1 MKLSKHTL
9 NMLKNFGDINMSIEI
24 KKGNVLRTVSVQKN
38 ILAQAELEDEFPQDF
53 AIYELNRFLGAAS
66 LFDDPDFEFNA
77 KSTKIGNDKGNL
89 DYVYCDPSMIVTPP
103 ENNITF
109 PEPEIKFELTQDILS
124 QIMRASNVL
133 GTPEIVIEGA
143 PHSSGTHQE
152 FFHICAMDVNN
163 DSTDT
168 FYVNL
173 FESYD
178 KPFRFVFK
186 TENMKMLP
194 GNYDVEISSKGI
206 SHFTLQGAKLQ
217 YWIAT
222 ESTSS
227 FGG

>member
-9 NMLKNFGDINMSIEI
+9 NMLKNFSDINMSIEI

-38 ILAQAELEDEFPQDF
+38 ILAQAELEDEFPKDF
-53 AIYELNRFLGAAS
+53 AIYELNRFLGAVS
-66 LFDDPDFEFNA
+66 LFDDPELEFNA
-77 KSTKIGNDKGNL
+77 KSVNIGTTKHSA

-109 PEPEIKFELTQDILS
+109 PDPEVKFTLS
-124 QIMRASNVL
+124 QDSLSQVMRASNVL
-133 GTPEIVIEGA
+133 GTPEIAIEGG
-143 PHSSGTHQE
+143 PHPNDS
-152 FFHICAMDVNN
+152 IRIKALDVNN

-168 FYVNL
+168 FQVVL
-173 FESYD
+173 DEKSGHT
-178 KPFRFVFK
+178 FRFVFK
-186 TENMKMLP
+186 TENMKMIP

-206 SHFTLQGAKLQ
+206 SHFSLQGIKLQ

>member
-9 NMLKNFGDINMSIEI
+9 SMLKNFSDINMSIEI
-24 KKGNVLRTVSVQKN
+24 KEGNILRTVSVQKN

-53 AIYELNRFLGAAS
+53 AIYELNRFLGAVS
-66 LFDDPDFEFNA
+66 LFDDPELEFNA
-77 KSTKIGNDKGNL
+77 KSVNIGTTKHSA

-109 PEPEIKFELTQDILS
+109 PDPEVKFTLTQDSLS
-124 QIMRASNVL
+124 QVMRASNVL
-133 GTPEIVIEGA
+133 GTPEIAIEGG
-143 PHSSGTHQE
+143 PHPNDS
-152 FFHICAMDVNN
+152 IRIKALDVNN

-168 FYVNL
+168 FKVVL
-173 FESYD
+173 DEKSGHT
-178 KPFRFVFK
+178 FRFVFK
-186 TENMKMLP
+186 TENMKMIP
-194 GNYDVEISSKGI
+194 GNYDIEISSKGI
-206 SHFTLQGAKLQ
+206 SHFSLQGTELQ

>member
-9 NMLKNFGDINMSIEI
+9 NMLKNFSDINMSIEI
-24 KKGNVLRTVSVQKN
+24 KKGNLLRTVSVQKN
-38 ILAQAELEDEFPQDF
+38 ILAQAELEDEFPKDF
-53 AIYELNRFLGAAS
+53 AIYELNRFLGAVS
-66 LFDDPDFEFNA
+66 LFDDPELEFNA
-77 KSTKIGNDKGNL
+77 KSVNIGTTKHSA

-109 PEPEIKFELTQDILS
+109 PDPEVKFTLTQDSLS
-124 QIMRASNVL
+124 QVMRASNVL
-133 GTPEIVIEGA
+133 GTPEIAIEGG
-143 PHSSGTHQE
+143 PHPNDS
-152 FFHICAMDVNN
+152 IRIKALDVNN

-168 FYVNL
+168 FQVVL
-173 FESYD
+173 DEKSGHT
-178 KPFRFVFK
+178 FRFVFK
-186 TENMKMLP
+186 TENMKMIP

-206 SHFTLQGAKLQ
+206 SHFIMQGQKLQ

>member
-9 NMLKNFGDINMSIEI
+9 NMLKNFSDINMSIEI
-24 KKGNVLRTVSVQKN
+24 KKGNILRTVSVQKN
-38 ILAQAELEDEFPQDF
+38 ILAQAELEEEFPQDF
-53 AIYELNRFLGAAS
+53 AIYELNRFLGAVS
-66 LFDDPDFEFNA
+66 LFDDPEFTFNG
-77 KSTKIGNDKGNL
+77 KSTNIGTSRHSV

-109 PEPEIKFELTQDILS
+109 PDPEVKFTLTQDALS
-124 QIMRASNVL
+124 QVLKASNVL
-133 GTPEIVIEGA
+133 GTPEISVE
-143 PHSSGTHQE
+143 SDSGN
-152 FFHICAMDVNN
+152 INIKALDVNN

-168 FYVNL
+168 FTVAL
-173 FESYD
+173 DEKSD
-178 KPFRFVFK
+178 SKFRFVFK

-206 SHFTLQGAKLQ
+206 SHYTMQGQKLE

-222 ESTSS
+222 ESSSS

>member
-1 MKLSKHTL
+1 MKLSKNTL
-9 NMLKNFGDINMSIEI
+9 NMLKNFSDINMSIEI
-24 KKGNVLRTVSVQKN
+24 KKGNILRTVSVQKN

-53 AIYELNRFLGAAS
+53 AIYELNRFLGAVS
-66 LFDDPDFEFNA
+66 LFDDPEFQFNG
-77 KSTKIGNDKGNL
+77 KSANIGTTKHSV

-109 PEPEIKFELTQDILS
+109 PDPEVKFTLSQDALS
-124 QIMRASNVL
+124 QIMKASNVL
-133 GTPEIVIEGA
+133 GTPEIAVEGGPHPNDVIRLKA
-143 PHSSGTHQE
+143 L
-152 FFHICAMDVNN
+152 DVNN

-168 FYVNL
+168 FKVVLDERSDN
-173 FESYD
+173 
-178 KPFRFVFK
+178 KFRFVFK

-206 SHFTLQGAKLQ
+206 SHFTMQGQKLQ

-222 ESTSS
+222 ESSSS

>member
-9 NMLKNFGDINMSIEI
+9 NMLKNFSDINMSIEI
-24 KKGNVLRTVSVQKN
+24 KQGNVLRTVSVQKN

-66 LFDDPDFEFNA
+66 LFDDPEFEFNA
-77 KSTKIGNDKGNL
+77 KSAKIGTTRHSV

-109 PEPEIKFELTQDILS
+109 PEPEVKFVLS
-124 QIMRASNVL
+124 QDALSQVMKASNVL
-133 GTPEIVIEGA
+133 GTPEIAVEGGPA
-143 PHSSGTHQE
+143 PADS
-152 FFHICAMDVNN
+152 IRIKALDVNN

-168 FYVNL
+168 FQVVL
-173 FESYD
+173 DEHSGD
-178 KPFRFVFK
+178 KFRFVFK
-186 TENMKMLP
+186 TENMKMVP

-206 SHFTLQGAKLQ
+206 SHFTLQGQNLQ

-222 ESTSS
+222 ESTSN

>member
-9 NMLKNFGDINMSIEI
+9 NMLKNFSDINMSIEI
-24 KKGNVLRTVSVQKN
+24 KQGNILRTVSVQKN

-53 AIYELNRFLGAAS
+53 AIYELNRFLGAVS
-66 LFDDPDFEFNA
+66 LFDDPEFTFNG
-77 KSTKIGNDKGNL
+77 KSTNIGTSRHSV

-109 PEPEIKFELTQDILS
+109 PEPEVKFTLTQDALS
-124 QIMRASNVL
+124 QVMKASNVL
-133 GTPEIVIEGA
+133 GTPEISVE
-143 PHSSGTHQE
+143 SDSGN
-152 FFHICAMDVNN
+152 INIKALDVNN

-168 FYVNL
+168 FTVAL
-173 FESYD
+173 DEKSD
-178 KPFRFVFK
+178 SKFRFVFK

-206 SHFTLQGAKLQ
+206 SHFAMQGQKLQ

-222 ESTSS
+222 EASST

>member
-9 NMLKNFGDINMSIEI
+9 NMLKNFSDINMSIEI

-38 ILAQAELEDEFPQDF
+38 ILAQAELEDEFPKDF
-53 AIYELNRFLGAAS
+53 AIYELNRFLGAVS
-66 LFDDPDFEFNA
+66 LFDDPELEFNA
-77 KSTKIGNDKGNL
+77 KSVNIGTTKHSA

-103 ENNITF
+103 ENNINF
-109 PEPEIKFELTQDILS
+109 PDPEVKFTLTQDSLS
-124 QIMRASNVL
+124 QVMRASNVL
-133 GTPEIVIEGA
+133 GTPEIAIEGG
-143 PHSSGTHQE
+143 PHPNDS
-152 FFHICAMDVNN
+152 IRIKALDVNN

-168 FYVNL
+168 FQVVL
-173 FESYD
+173 DEKSGHT
-178 KPFRFVFK
+178 FRFVFK
-186 TENMKMLP
+186 TENMKMMS

-206 SHFTLQGAKLQ
+206 SHFSLQGTKLQ

>member
-1 MKLSKHTL
+1 MKMKLSKHTL
-9 NMLKNFGDINMSIEI
+9 SMLKNFSDINMSIEI

-53 AIYELNRFLGAAS
+53 AIYELNRFLGAVS
-66 LFDDPDFEFNA
+66 LFDDPEFQFNG
-77 KSTKIGNDKGNL
+77 KSANIGTVKHSV

-109 PEPEIKFELTQDILS
+109 PDPEVKFTLTQDALS
-124 QIMRASNVL
+124 QVMKASNVL
-133 GTPEIVIEGA
+133 GTPEISVE
-143 PHSSGTHQE
+143 SDSGN
-152 FFHICAMDVNN
+152 INIKALDVNN

-168 FYVNL
+168 FTVAL
-173 FESYD
+173 DEKSD
-178 KPFRFVFK
+178 SKFRFVFK

-206 SHFTLQGAKLQ
+206 SHFTMQGQKLQ

-222 ESTSS
+222 EASST

>member
-9 NMLKNFGDINMSIEI
+9 NMLKNFSDINMSIEI

-38 ILAQAELEDEFPQDF
+38 ILAQAELEDEFPKDF
-53 AIYELNRFLGAAS
+53 AIYELNRFLGAVS
-66 LFDDPDFEFNA
+66 LFDDPELEFNA
-77 KSTKIGNDKGNL
+77 KSVNIGTTKHSA

-109 PEPEIKFELTQDILS
+109 PDPEVKFTLTQDSLS
-124 QIMRASNVL
+124 QVMRASNVL
-133 GTPEIVIEGA
+133 GTPEIAIEGG
-143 PHSSGTHQE
+143 PHPNDS
-152 FFHICAMDVNN
+152 IRIKALDVNN

-168 FYVNL
+168 FQVVVD
-173 FESYD
+173 EKSHG
-178 KPFRFVFK
+178 PFRFVFK
-186 TENMKMLP
+186 TENMKMVP

-206 SHFTLQGAKLQ
+206 SHFTLQGQNLQ